1 MCVIN
6 RRNIDIAAV
15 NFLSFP
21 EGIFQRQNIPLV
33 QKQTNKTKTKTKKP
47 ITSLYEELFFQL
59 KSSDIFRYFVMI
71 FRLECT
77 LWPDAPVLY
86 KIRDIYVLGLYV
98 FGIIVSAIRSIVI
111 RSIIRSNT
119 LYIHRSESD
128 STTDSSS
135 TKTQFFVVCSATVR

>member
-33 QKQTNKTKTKTKKP
+33 QKQTNKTKTKTKKTNYLP
-47 ITSLYEELFFQL
+47 FEELFFQL
-59 KSSDIFRYFVMI
+59 KSSDIFLDFVMI

-77 LWPDAPVLY
+77 LWPDGPVL
-86 KIRDIYVLGLYV
+86 
-98 FGIIVSAIRSIVI
+98 
-111 RSIIRSNT
+111 
-119 LYIHRSESD
+119 
-128 STTDSSS
+128 
-135 TKTQFFVVCSATVR
+135 